1 MEDCDMKKNTFGDE
15 LIESMQEAV
24 QIQRGRHAAKKT
36 KDTVTVR
43 PYIEFKPSEIKTI
56 RGKAGMSASIFAKV
70 LGVSIG
76 TVQAWERGFRHP
88 SGASAR
94 LLQIISTDPK
104 TLKYLVTYNKKEM
117 TF

>member
-1 MEDCDMKKNTFGDE
+1 MKEKTFGKE
-15 LIESMQEAV
+15 LIDSMKEAV
-24 QIQRGRHAAKKT
+24 QMQHGRYAAKKT

-43 PYIEFKPSEIKTI
+43 PYIDFKPSEIKNL
-56 RGKAGMSASIFAKV
+56 RGKAGMSASVFAKV
-70 LGVSIG
+70 LGVSTG

-104 TLKYLVTYNKKEM
+104 TLNHLVLNNK
-117 TF
+117 

>member
-1 MEDCDMKKNTFGDE
+1 MKEKTFGDE
-15 LIESMQEAV
+15 LIESMTEALK
-24 QIQRGRHAAKKT
+24 IHRGRHAAKKS

-43 PYIEFKPSEIKTI
+43 PYTDFKPAEIKDL
-56 RGKAGMSASIFAKV
+56 RSKSGMSASVFAKV

-88 SGASAR
+88 SGSSAR

-104 TLKYLVTYNKKEM
+104 TLKYLVINNK
-117 TF
+117 